1 MEPGLVSHAR
11 MCSAQVVAGPMTRSS
26 EAPAATPLSSMR
38 IVCVGVI
45 PVLSPA
51 WRCAGS
57 LCHYGSGVEAAFRQK
72 RAARSGTVT
81 GRIGARFG
89 LV

>member
-11 MCSAQVVAGPMTRSS
+11 MCSAQVVAGPTTRSS

-57 LCHYGSGVEAAFRQK
+57 LCITAVVSRPLFAKRGLHAVER
-72 RAARSGTVT
+72 
-81 GRIGARFG
+81 
-89 LV
+89 